1 VEEPVARDTTRQ
13 YVNLLAMLAALTV
26 NILSN
31 ALPLN
36 GLNTGDISDRF
47 RVFFVPA
54 GYVFSIWGPIY
65 IGWIAFIVFQFRR
78 AQKES
83 PRMRALGYWFAL
95 SCVFNA
101 AWLFCWHYELFGL
114 SVLVMLALLA
124 TLILSYLRLDVSRA
138 RVGALERWSV
148 DIPFGL
154 YLGWVSVAAI
164 ANITSFLYYIQW
176 DGFGISSEIWAVIM
190 LAVASLLG
198 LLMSRT
204 RRDAAYLLVFVW
216 AFSGIALKHLATPV
230 VANAAWAAAGLALAL
245 AVLSILRR
253 GLPTAA

>member
-1 VEEPVARDTTRQ
+1 MLRRFA
-13 YVNLLAMLAALTV
+13 NLLAMLLALTV

-47 RVFFVPA
+47 NVYFVPA
-54 GYVFSIWGPIY
+54 GYVFSIWGLIY
-65 IGWIAFIVFQFRR
+65 IGWIAFIIFQFLP
-78 AQKES
+78 AQKS
-83 PRMRALGYWFAL
+83 APRLRALGYWFAL
-95 SCVFNA
+95 SCIFNA

-124 TLILSYLRLDVSRA
+124 ALILSYLRLDVGRPG
-138 RVGALERWSV
+138 VGAAERWCV

-154 YLGWVSVAAI
+154 YLGWISVATI
-164 ANITSFLYYIQW
+164 ANISDYLYYVRW
-176 DGFGISSEIWAVIM
+176 DGFGMAPQVWAVIM

-198 LLMSRT
+198 LIVACT

-216 AFSGIALKHLATPV
+216 AFSGIALKHAAAVL
-230 VANAAWAAAGLALAL
+230 VADAAWAAAGLALAL

-253 GLPTAA
+253 SRPVRA

>member
-1 VEEPVARDTTRQ
+1 MSRDTTRQ
-13 YVNLLAMLAALTV
+13 VVNLLAMLAALTV

-36 GLNTGDISDRF
+36 GLNTGEISDRF
-47 RVFFVPA
+47 QVFFVPA
-54 GYVFSIWGPIY
+54 GYVFSIWGVIY
-65 IGWIAFIVFQFRR
+65 LGWIAFMFFQFRR
-78 AQKES
+78 EQKDS
-83 PRMRALGYWFAL
+83 PRLRALGYWFAL

-124 TLILSYLRLDVSRA
+124 SLIICYLRLGIGRSRA
-138 RVGALERWSV
+138 GALERWSV

-164 ANITSFLYYIQW
+164 ANITSFLYYVQW
-176 DGFGISSEIWAVIM
+176 DGFGIAPQVWAVIM

-198 LLMSRT
+198 VLMYGT

-216 AFSGIALKHLATPV
+216 AFSGIAVKHVATPL

-245 AVLSILRR
+245 AVLIILRR
-253 GLPTAA
+253 SSSATA